1 MSIRNNNIET
11 TNSINVVQS
20 SNQEKHLENTN
31 YQNLP
36 KSQSSNIEN
45 PHPTSNKLEIK
56 DKKQIFNK
64 NLDSDYKSCSQKLI
78 SLVTSILFKNKV
90 VLFETID
97 DWVSRDI
104 MPLIPDLENQDQKLT
119 PTQLQPLPDSPPP
132 AQTSTVTSPPCPKST
147 RTSTLNKY
155 FPNLG
160 WRLDHNKIF
169 EKSQKV
175 IPKVR
180 AFLAKMIRSYFTIDY
195 NSLSRIT
202 GSNEKK
208 SSTRTGSQKS
218 ASA

>member
-1 MSIRNNNIET
+1 MELLFQDVVQNLIKIKLPENWRKQNSFYVKITARKVQNSKSVRGRSRSSSLNDHSNSMSIRNNNIET

-104 MPLIPDLENQDQKLT
+104 MPLRVGVKRDE
-119 PTQLQPLPDSPPP
+119 
-132 AQTSTVTSPPCPKST
+132 
-147 RTSTLNKY
+147 
-155 FPNLG
+155 
-160 WRLDHNKIF
+160 IF
-169 EKSQKV
+169 
-175 IPKVR
+175 
-180 AFLAKMIRSYFTIDY
+180 FFY
-195 NSLSRIT
+195 
-202 GSNEKK
+202 
-208 SSTRTGSQKS
+208 
-218 ASA
+218 